1 MRNLNPRSS
10 IRFYV
15 LFRRIT
21 RTRLEVEEGTTRS
34 RYHQS
39 RLLSVYYD
47 SNNVLDFTD
56 IQIEA
61 NTTNLP
67 TNTSANQTHTMQTNK
82 QSVQKNLSYEQFLRF
97 EGSWEKDGIMSIY
110 SFTIE
115 MRYTLLR
122 IANKHRT

>member
-21 RTRLEVEEGTTRS
+21 RTRLEVEEGTTWS

-67 TNTSANQTHTMQTNK
+67 THTSANQTHTMQTNK

-97 EGSWEKDGIMSIY
+97 EGSWKEDGIMSILTNFH
-110 SFTIE
+110 SF
-115 MRYTLLR
+115 YHLNVLY
-122 IANKHRT
+122 IA